1 MIIDAHVHIWR
12 ATADYPKPNATIV
25 SPFSDVPIELLAD
38 TMTEYG
44 IDRAVLIQ
52 PLFPGFD
59 NSYVADCAAAYPQ
72 QYAAVC
78 VVDTSQPDAA
88 DKLDYWVTEHGC
100 RGLRLRPNILD
111 QTGVF
116 GSPQTYPVWARA
128 AALGVVINIVA
139 RPQHIDSI
147 RHMAERFPSVPV
159 IIDHMAHPHIQDGIH
174 SPNFQA
180 LLDLATLPNLYIKPT
195 GYYYFS
201 GQGYPYADCWDFFRA
216 VYARFGPERLIWG
229 SDFPHVLLKTGYR
242 RSIYMHERVFPD
254 LDPTGFRLMAGE
266 NARRLYWGDGKD

>member
-38 TMTEYG
+38 YMAEYG

-59 NSYVADCAAAYPQ
+59 NSYVADCAAANPQ
-72 QYAAVC
+72 KYAAVC

-88 DKLDYWVTEHGC
+88 DRLDYWVTERGC
-100 RGLRLRPNILD
+100 RGLRLRPNMPD
-111 QTGVF
+111 EAGVF

-147 RHMAERFPSVPV
+147 RHMAERFPSVSI

-174 SPNFQA
+174 SPEFQA
-180 LLDLATLPNLYIKPT
+180 LLDLAALPNVHIKPT

-201 GQGYPYADCWDFFRA
+201 GERYPYADCWDFFRA
-216 VYARFGPERLIWG
+216 VYGRFGPERLIWG

-242 RSIYMHERVFPD
+242 RSLYMHERVFPD
-254 LDPTGFRLMAGE
+254 LDLKGFRLMAGE
-266 NARRLYWGDGKD
+266 NARRLYWGDGTG